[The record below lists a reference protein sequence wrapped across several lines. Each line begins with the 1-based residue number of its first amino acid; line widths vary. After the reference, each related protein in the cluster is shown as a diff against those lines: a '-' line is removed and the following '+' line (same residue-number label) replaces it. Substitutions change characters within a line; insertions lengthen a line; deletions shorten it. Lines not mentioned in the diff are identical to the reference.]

1 MRYTFALLSV
11 FAGAASGEEG
21 SCDSNGSPIRQAA
34 AYVQSFDSYTLTYV
48 HLFNIFHVHEASF
61 CTVITKDLLQHA
73 IRPLYSHTT
82 K

>member
-1 MRYTFALLSV
+1 MCIIQNFKSQFITTEIAMLGHTFALLSV

-61 CTVITKDLLQHA
+61 
-73 IRPLYSHTT
+73 
-82 K
+82 